1 FVLHMHFLRHFMK
14 MASPKK
20 AKTQHIGF
28 GKLIIFG
35 EHFVVHNQRPA
46 LVGALEAYSTCDV
59 HLEDA
64 NAWST
69 GLIVVDDRAAVPG
82 YKDEKKD
89 EMLESTKLVLK
100 HFGIDHE
107 KRAVRVHFGGPLCA
121 VSGVGA
127 SAASCVALSRALND
141 VLGKN
146 MNEEQIN
153 AAAFEGEKGYHGT
166 PSGIDNTAATYG
178 GLLRFQRS
186 AVAGGSPIF
195 EPQKL
200 DIPCL
205 VVYAST
211 GITSSTTEVVGDVRK
226 KKDAN
231 PAWYEELQTRYDGIY
246 EKGLAALKAGRM
258 AEVGQLCDQNHALLQ
273 ELGVSCKELDD
284 LVVAARKAGAAGA
297 KLAGTGR
304 GGLMF
309 AVCVD
314 EASQKKVFDAL
325 SKVAPQCWMTKFA

>member
-1 FVLHMHFLRHFMK
+1 MPRGR
-14 MASPKK
+14 P
-20 AKTQHIGF
+20 AKRSKPSHIGY

-35 EHFVVHNQRPA
+35 EHFVVHNQRSA
-46 LVGALEAYSTCDV
+46 LVGALEAYSTCEV
-59 HLEDA
+59 QLEDA
-64 NAWST
+64 DKWST
-69 GLIVVDDRAAVPG
+69 GLIVVDEREAVPG
-82 YKDEKKD
+82 YKNEKKD

-127 SAASCVALSRALND
+127 SAASCVALARALNAA
-141 VLGKN
+141 LEKN
-146 MNEEQIN
+146 MTEEEIN
-153 AAAFEGEKGYHGT
+153 NAAFEGEKGYHGT

-178 GLLRFQRS
+178 GLLRFQR
-186 AVAGGSPIF
+186 AADGGSPIF
-195 EPQKL
+195 EPIKL
-200 DIPCL
+200 NTPCL

-226 KKDAN
+226 KKEAN
-231 PAWYEELQTRYDGIY
+231 PTWYEELQARYDSIY
-246 EKGLAALKAGRM
+246 TRGFAALQEGKM
-258 AEVGQLCDQNHALLQ
+258 AELGKICDENHALLQ

-284 LVVAARKAGAAGA
+284 LVKCARDAGAAGA

-309 AVCVD
+309 AVCAD

-325 SKVAPQCWMTKFA
+325 SKAAPQCWMTKFA

>member
-1 FVLHMHFLRHFMK
+1 MPAPRGK
-14 MASPKK
+14 R
-20 AKTQHIGF
+20 AKTAPRPKHIGF

-46 LVGALEAYSTCDV
+46 LVGALEAYSFCNVELSDPEV
-59 HLEDA
+59 
-64 NAWST
+64 WST
-69 GLIVVDDRAAVPG
+69 GLIVVDEREAVPG
-82 YKDEKKD
+82 YKNEKKD

-100 HFGIDHE
+100 HFGVDCE
-107 KRAVRVHFGGPLCA
+107 KRAVKVHFGGPLCA

-127 SAASCVALSRALND
+127 SAASCVALARALNTA
-141 VLGKN
+141 LGKN
-146 MNEEQIN
+146 MTEEEIN
-153 AAAFEGEKGYHGT
+153 NAAFEGEKGYHGT

-186 AVAGGSPIF
+186 ASGGSPIF

-200 DIPCL
+200 DTPCL

-226 KKDAN
+226 KKEAD
-231 PAWYEELQTRYDGIY
+231 PLWYEGLQTKYDDVY
-246 EKGLAALKAGRM
+246 NRGLAALKAGKM
-258 AEVGQLCDQNHALLQ
+258 DEVGKICNENHALLQ

-284 LVVAARKAGAAGA
+284 LVSLAREAGAAGA

-314 EASQKKVFDAL
+314 EDSQQKVYDAL
-325 SKVAPQCWMTKFA
+325 AKVAPQCWMTKFC